1 MKRRFEQWAHLG
13 VVLGIGLWAFAC
25 SDGGHS
31 TGTTGAA
38 GGFGGSG
45 GKDATSSS
53 SSANT
58 GGMMTA
64 SSSSS
69 SGVTIG
75 AGGFGGGPP
84 AFVCDPPAEPGSL
97 YENSA
102 KSYDINDIDPVSMC
116 KYRGKVLLIVNT
128 AAA

>member
-1 MKRRFEQWAHLG
+1 MRRLKNGAHVG
-13 VVLGIGLWAFAC
+13 FVLGIGLWAFAC
-25 SDGGHS
+25 SDGGTS
-31 TGTTGAA
+31 TGITGAA
-38 GGFGGSG
+38 GGNGGSG
-45 GKDATSSS
+45 GSKDATSSS
-53 SSANT
+53 SSGST
-58 GGMMTA
+58 SGMMA

-69 SGVTIG
+69 TGATVG
-75 AGGFGGGPP
+75 AGGFGGAPV